1 MKRIIK
7 ILFLLFLLLL
17 IAAFIASIY
26 MGYRSTIDI
35 LTSTFHQPY
44 EEITQRLTP
53 GKFKLLQRITFAMI
67 CILCG
72 IYYYFDDLYR

>member
-17 IAAFIASIY
+17 IAAFIVSIY
-26 MGYRSTIDI
+26 MGYRSIAEI
-35 LTSTFHQPY
+35 LTSLFHKPY
-44 EEITQRLTP
+44 EEITERLTP
-53 GKFKLLQRITFAMI
+53 GKFKLLQRLTFAVI